1 MPNFVAPHC
10 GSALAFDF
18 GTTRIGVAQGE
29 ASVAIA
35 HPLETISGSL
45 DQKKFARIATLR
57 TQWQPEFLVVGL
69 PTYIDGTEH
78 ELTRLSR
85 KFGRQLHGRFT
96 MPVYWVDE
104 RLSSLYAEE
113 LLRQAG
119 VLGRK
124 QKSIL
129 DAVAAQA
136 ILQSFFEN
144 GATEFW
150 DGRK

>member
-45 DQKKFARIATLR
+45 NQEKFARIATLI

-119 VLGRK
+119 VRGRK
-124 QKSIL
+124 QTSIL

>member
-45 DQKKFARIATLR
+45 NQEKFARIATLI

-119 VLGRK
+119 V
-124 QKSIL
+124 
-129 DAVAAQA
+129 
-136 ILQSFFEN
+136 
-144 GATEFW
+144 
-150 DGRK
+150 

>member
-18 GTTRIGVAQGE
+18 GTTRIGAAQGE

-45 DQKKFARIATLR
+45 NQEKFARIATLI

-119 VLGRK
+119 VRGRK

>member
-45 DQKKFARIATLR
+45 NQEKFARIATLI

-119 VLGRK
+119 VRGRK

>member
-45 DQKKFARIATLR
+45 NQEKFARIATLI

-119 VLGRK
+119 VRGRK

-150 DGRK
+150 EGRK

>member
-35 HPLETISGSL
+35 HPLETISGIL
-45 DQKKFARIATLR
+45 NQEKFARIATLI

-119 VLGRK
+119 VRGRK